1 MTTKHYT
8 YIGMAQQMTEIKDN
22 SVDLIITSPPYPM
35 IEMWDQILGNQNVE
49 ITKALEE
56 NDGMRAFELMHRE
69 LDYVWQESFRVL
81 KEGGIICINIGDAT
95 RTINGNF
102 ALYSN
107 HARILNSLV
116 NLGFVNLP
124 NIIWRK
130 QTNAPNKF
138 MGSGMLPCGA
148 YVTLEHEWIL
158 VFRKGE
164 KRAFKSLQEKELRR
178 ESAYFWEERNSW
190 FSDLWDL
197 KGVKQKISFSTTRD
211 RSAAYPL
218 IIPYRLINMYSVK
231 GDVVLDPFIGTGT
244 TTVAAILS
252 ERNSIGYDID
262 NEFQE
267 IIDRRI
273 NSLNISDL
281 NRMIDERIQSHLEF
295 AEERKKNPEKT
306 FKHYNSDLEINVV
319 TSQETGLNLSYIDD
333 IEKDSDFFKVSYTPI
348 QGKKIEKISCKS
360 TKGSGP
366 NIFRELYP

>member
-22 SVDLIITSPPYPM
+22 SVDLIVTSPPYPM

-116 NLGFVNLP
+116 SLGFVNLP

-218 IIPYRLINMYSVK
+218 VIPYRLINMYSVK

-295 AEERKKNPEKT
+295 AEERKKNRKR
-306 FKHYNSDLEINVV
+306 
-319 TSQETGLNLSYIDD
+319 LSNI
-333 IEKDSDFFKVSYTPI
+333 IIPI
-348 QGKKIEKISCKS
+348 
-360 TKGSGP
+360 
-366 NIFRELYP
+366 